1 MGDAPG
7 VPLSCQIKLTY
18 GGQNLAAIAPESVR
32 LALALAKPVMRG
44 LLDERHAFAAVV
56 LDAVDRP
63 YNCGP
68 QHVARF
74 AREAV
79 LEGVRAWQYRRTMAL
94 DRIARVVWPMA
105 EARAS
110 GQQIMAEAMRAN
122 RSQQS
127 PLTEAEVL
135 AECRAIAKS
144 IMARRGNASGR
155 R

>member
-1 MGDAPG
+1 MGDAPV

-18 GGQNLAAIAPESVR
+18 GGQNVAAIAPESVR
-32 LALALAKPVMRG
+32 LALALARPVMRG
-44 LLDERHAFAAVV
+44 LLTEDAAFSAVA
-56 LDAVDRP
+56 LDAADRP
-63 YNCGP
+63 YNCAP

-79 LEGVRAWQYRRTMAL
+79 REGVRAWQYRRTMAL
-94 DRIARVVWPMA
+94 NRIARVVWPMA
-105 EARAS
+105 EARSS

-135 AECRAIAKS
+135 AECRQIAQAIL
-144 IMARRGNASGR
+144 RRERYGSR

>member
-1 MGDAPG
+1 MGDGQG
-7 VPLSCQIKLTY
+7 VPLSCRIIMTDR
-18 GGQNLAAIAPESVR
+18 GAAMPAIAPESCR
-32 LALALAKPVMRG
+32 LALMLAKPVMRG
-44 LLDERHAFAAVV
+44 LLNESDSFAAVA
-56 LDAVDRP
+56 LDAAGRP

-79 LEGVRAWQYRRTMAL
+79 REGVRTWQYRRSAAL

-110 GQQIMAEAMRAN
+110 GKQIMAEAMRAN

-144 IMARRGNASGR
+144 IVARRGNARGR

>member
-1 MGDAPG
+1 MDDAPG
-7 VPLSCQIKLTY
+7 AMLSCQIKLTY
-18 GGQNLAAIAPESVR
+18 GGPSVAAIAPESVR
-32 LALALAKPVMRG
+32 LALVLAKPVMRG
-44 LLDERHAFAAVV
+44 LLDERHAFSAVV

-63 YNCGP
+63 YNCAP

-79 LEGVRAWQYRRTMAL
+79 REGVRAWQSRRSAAL
-94 DRIARVVWPMA
+94 DRVARVVWPMA
-105 EARAS
+105 EARAT

-127 PLTEAEVL
+127 PLTAAEVL

-144 IMARRGNASGR
+144 VMARRGNARGR